1 MLPRRALLSSS
12 LSVSNSDATI
22 LSLSLSLS
30 LKPFLFS
37 LFSFLYFFWRR
48 RKFDL
53 LRLYRVCLFFFSVV
67 EGAYVATT
75 SYIGFIRHRIFKY
88 FIYCLRKADCVPTVH
103 NQNDIIYLG
112 VWSTEKWHFLL
123 FHFWEVTFLVFNP
136 NLSIGHHFFFL

>member
-30 LKPFLFS
+30 LKLFLFS
-37 LFSFLYFFWRR
+37 LFSFLYFFGGDANLIFWDYIG
-48 RKFDL
+48 F
-53 LRLYRVCLFFFSVV
+53 VFFSVV

-88 FIYCLRKADCVPTVH
+88 FIYCLRKLTVC
-103 NQNDIIYLG
+103 QRCTTKMILFSIYLIWLG

-123 FHFWEVTFLVFNP
+123 FLF
-136 NLSIGHHFFFL
+136 